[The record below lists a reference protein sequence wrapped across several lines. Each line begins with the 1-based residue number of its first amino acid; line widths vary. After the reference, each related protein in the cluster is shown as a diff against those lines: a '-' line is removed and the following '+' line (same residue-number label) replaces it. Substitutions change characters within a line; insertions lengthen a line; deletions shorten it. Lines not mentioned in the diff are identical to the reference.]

1 MIEFR
6 YIWTPIVVVTGS
18 ILNLLTIM
26 VFCRRKMRKYC
37 VSMSMIALAI
47 SDTSVLTVPL
57 LLSWLDEVFFQY
69 YFVNNT
75 LWCNLHGYADL
86 VSSSNSSWI
95 IILIS
100 FERYYAVCK
109 PWEKQRKFTNKR
121 VIFIILALFL
131 FSLVFFSYFPFSLHL
146 IKTTHPNGSTLKE
159 CQLSNENV
167 YYIFGFISVV
177 IVYILP
183 FFVLFYLNLMIVFK
197 LRVRPFN
204 ARSVS
209 IKREKSNSKRTT
221 DISEFSLS
229 QTDFSSPSQLN
240 INSSQNQSKND
251 RNLSIT
257 LVTVAFT
264 FMILTFPF
272 QVYWFYENI
281 YLNFNFE
288 ILSNFSFDSSLF
300 IQRPADTEAEQ
311 KTYLKYFK
319 NMTFLLKNMNYLIN
333 FFLYSALSKL
343 FREEFLAMISKN
355 KCLNCL
361 KKIQCLKEKEGERES
376 SANGSSLAEMS
387 FSLEAFKQIKKGELS
402 KNRKLF
408 QIRVEPSNLVEFFRN
423 KKIRKAKSL
432 KEKGKKN
439 HKKVLRSNSTQTIS
453 TTVKEYKKNRLLIDS
468 QNLVPK
474 SSFELE
480 TLATEVT
487 AVHADTFV

>member
-6 YIWTPIVVVTGS
+6 YIWTPIVVVTGT

-37 VSMSMIALAI
+37 VSLSMIALAI
-47 SDTSVLTVPL
+47 SDTTVLTVPL
-57 LLSWLDEVFFQY
+57 LLSWLDEVFFNY

-109 PWEKQRKFTNKR
+109 PWEKQRKFTKKR
-121 VIFIILALFL
+121 VIFIIFILFL

-146 IKTTHPNGSTLKE
+146 SESIIQSENLHRE
-159 CQLSNENV
+159 CQLSNENI
-167 YYIFGFISVV
+167 YYIFGFISVL
-177 IVYILP
+177 IVYIFP
-183 FFVLFYLNLMIVFK
+183 FFILFYLNLMIVFK
-197 LRVRPFN
+197 LRLRPFS

-209 IKREKSNSKRTT
+209 IKREKSTSKKTV
-221 DISEFSLS
+221 DISEYSLS
-229 QTDFSSPSQLN
+229 QSDFSTPTQLN
-240 INSSQNQSKND
+240 ANCSVNQSKND

-264 FMILTFPF
+264 FMVLTFPF
-272 QVYWFYENI
+272 QMYWFYENI

-288 ILSNFSFDSSLF
+288 ILSNFSFDASLF
-300 IQRPADTEAEQ
+300 IQRPPEIEPVGRS
-311 KTYLKYFK
+311 YLKYFK

-343 FREEFLAMISKN
+343 FRDEFLAMISKN
-355 KCLNCL
+355 KCLKFL
-361 KKIQCLKEKEGERES
+361 RKITSSKRNDGEREPCM
-376 SANGSSLAEMS
+376 NESSLAEMS
-387 FSLEAFKQIKKGELS
+387 FSLEAFKKVKKGDFG

-408 QIRVEPSNLVEFFRN
+408 QIRVEPSNFIEFIRKKKN
-423 KKIRKAKSL
+423 TKTKHSNTKRKLSQKKIT
-432 KEKGKKN
+432 
-439 HKKVLRSNSTQTIS
+439 RSNSTQTIS
-453 TTVKEYKKNRLLIDS
+453 TTVKEYKKKRLSSNQKTLGNRNIEPEKPPS
-468 QNLVPK
+468 
-474 SSFELE
+474 
-480 TLATEVT
+480 EVIEM
-487 AVHADTFV
+487 HATFV